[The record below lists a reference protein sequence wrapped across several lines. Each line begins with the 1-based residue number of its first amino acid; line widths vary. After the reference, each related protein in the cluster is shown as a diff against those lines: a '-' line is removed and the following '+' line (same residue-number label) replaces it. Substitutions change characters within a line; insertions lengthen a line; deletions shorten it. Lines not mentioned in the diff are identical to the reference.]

1 MAHVQHSRRD
11 QLLRSIYYAPRGRLR
26 LYALA
31 AELSQRY
38 LLPTDHLVGVIGGEG
53 AGKSTLIKGLFP
65 GLELTNDDDGINKPT
80 SPLFS
85 FDPTEQFSGHTFH
98 LDARYEMAFHQV
110 HEIAEA
116 IREALHAQRRVV
128 VEHFDLVYRQ
138 LGFNAQILFAI
149 GEEVRVYRPTIFG
162 PSPLNVRRV
171 AVENLKFRL
180 MAHSAEDLVG
190 RILRDDYGFS
200 PDQLHSEVHHGFV
213 IGFDR
218 PPEIDLA
225 EVERKVLDLIEQ
237 DIEIAPGEGDHVLF
251 SGQPFYCTGKRC
263 HVKRTGQ
270 IERFRLLKEYK
281 FDPMTRRY
289 LMVGIVG
296 DEEEPIEFFDELPPA
311 QTEFAEQEVDP
322 SRIVEVG
329 LFKGKVY

>member
-1 MAHVQHSRRD
+1 MVHLPPTKKD
-11 QLLRSIYYAPRGRLR
+11 QLLRAIYYAPRGRLR
-26 LYALA
+26 LYNLA

-38 LLPTDHLVGVIGGEG
+38 LLPTDHLIGVIGGEG
-53 AGKSTLIKGLFP
+53 SGKSTLIKGLFP

-80 SPLFS
+80 SPIFD
-85 FDPTEQFSGHTFH
+85 FDPTQQFSGHTFH
-98 LDARYEMAFHQV
+98 LDVRFEMAFHQV
-110 HEIAEA
+110 HQIVEA
-116 IREALHAQRRVV
+116 IRGALAAHRRVV

-138 LGFNAQILFAI
+138 LGFNAQILFGI

-162 PSPLNVRRV
+162 PSPLNVHRV

-190 RILRDDYGFS
+190 RILRDDYNYA

-218 PPEIDLA
+218 PPDIDLA
-225 EVERKVLDLIEQ
+225 EVERRVLDLIAK

-263 HVKRTGQ
+263 HVKRAGQ
-270 IERFRLLKEYK
+270 IERFRMLKEYK

-296 DEEEPIEFFDELPPA
+296 QEEEPIEFFDELPPA
-311 QTEFAEQEVDP
+311 QDDLIEPEAEVDASP
-322 SRIVEVG
+322 FR
-329 LFKGKVY
+329 GKVY

>member
-1 MAHVQHSRRD
+1 MAFLTPSKTD
-11 QLLRSIYYAPRGRLR
+11 QLLRAIYYAPRGRLR
-26 LYALA
+26 LYNLA

-38 LLPTDHLVGVIGGEG
+38 LLPTDQLIGVIGGEG
-53 AGKSTLIKGLFP
+53 SGKSTLIKGLFP

-80 SPLFS
+80 SPIFE
-85 FDPTEQFSGHTFH
+85 FDPAAQFSGHTFH
-98 LDARYEMAFHQV
+98 LDVRFEMAFHQV
-110 HEIAEA
+110 HQIVEA
-116 IREALHAQRRVV
+116 IREALAAHRRVV

-138 LGFNAQILFAI
+138 LGFNAQILFGI

-162 PSPLNVRRV
+162 PSPVNIRRV
-171 AVENLKFRL
+171 ATENLKFRL

-190 RILRDDYGFS
+190 RILRDDYNYS

-213 IGFDR
+213 IGFDQ
-218 PPEIDLA
+218 PPDIDLA

-251 SGQPFYCTGKRC
+251 SGQPFFCTGKRC
-263 HVKRTGQ
+263 HVKRSSQ

-281 FDPMTRRY
+281 YDPMTRRY

-296 DEEEPIEFFDELPPA
+296 QEEEPIEFFDELPPA
-311 QTEFAEQEVDP
+311 QQDLLDAEADGDVSP
-322 SRIVEVG
+322 FR
-329 LFKGKVY
+329 GKVY